1 MEFFEYI
8 WALLEHH
15 GSVAWKYKDEALRV
29 WATYTLDEKRYIY
42 SSIKKKLA
50 AGYFVSFLPDRAIK
64 DNAPRSSKQQ
74 TLTFD
79 EYYTKFGTT
88 EELYGWK
95 KIYLPAE
102 QKTIYVKS

>member
-1 MEFFEYI
+1 MDFFEYI

-15 GSVAWKYKDEALRV
+15 GSVAWKYKDEAFRV